1 MPLVSVLIPAY
12 NGERWLGAAL
22 DSALAQTHGDLE
34 ILIGD
39 DCSTDG
45 TRAVAEA
52 YAAADPRVRVLPEAG
67 RNLGAPANQVRLHQA
82 ARGAFV
88 KPLLQDD
95 LLAPDCVA
103 TLLAPLLADASL
115 VLATSKRGLIDAAGA
130 RLPDQPWTAALLAAD
145 AVLDGTMLGDAML
158 GGTANLVGE
167 VTTALYRAGV
177 VAPEE
182 LWLLDGREYRAN
194 GDIALWL
201 KLLAGRAAFY
211 TPRELSWFRQHAGQ
225 SSQSPAVIAGGCAEW
240 ARLGLAARAL
250 GYLAAPEQELA
261 ALVRAAQV
269 AGGGLQAAAADP
281 VLLDELT
288 AALRPLLE
296 RAGRLQA
303 APPAAPAPA
312 AR

>member
-1 MPLVSVLIPAY
+1 VPLVSVLIPTY
-12 NGERWLGAAL
+12 NGEPWLGAAL
-22 DSALAQTHGDLE
+22 DSALQQTHAELE

-45 TRAVAEA
+45 TRALAEA
-52 YAAADPRVRVLPEAG
+52 YAARDPRVRLLPPAAG
-67 RNLGAPANQVRLHQA
+67 NVGAPANQVRLHREA
-82 ARGAFV
+82 HGAFV

-103 TLLAPLLADASL
+103 TLLAPLLADERV
-115 VLATSKRGLIDAAGA
+115 VLATSKRGLIDGAGA
-130 RLPDQPWTAALLAAD
+130 RLPDQAWTAALLPDD
-145 AVLDGTMLGDAML
+145 AILDGTSLGNAML
-158 GGTANLVGE
+158 GGTTNLVGE

-177 VAPEE
+177 VAPQE
-182 LWLLDGREYRAN
+182 LWLVDGREYRAN

-201 KLLAGRAAFY
+201 KLLAGRTAFY

-240 ARLGLAARAL
+240 ARIGLAARGL
-250 GYLAAPEQELA
+250 GYLATPEQELP

-269 AGGGLQAAAADP
+269 AGSGLQAAAADP
-281 VLLDELT
+281 ALLDELT

-303 APPAAPAPA
+303 PQPAAPAPA